1 MKREEE
7 GMGRDRKRKKKGRNK
22 RRKTRKEGR
31 IAFRKKD
38 SVTTVLHPVECEVFD
53 FPGKRALLMDK
64 LNRR

>member
-31 IAFRKKD
+31 MAFQEKD
-38 SVTTVLHPVECEVFD
+38 SVTTVLHPVE
-53 FPGKRALLMDK
+53 L
-64 LNRR
+64 